1 MSNDKQ
7 APHETFRGQLIGACV
22 AAGMDV
28 ALAHALHEDTAG
40 PAVVV
45 GFNAV
50 KLDRYIEMLEG
61 LVNGEDLVRVQLLIA
76 ERYKA
81 RRVEL

>member
-1 MSNDKQ
+1 MITI
-7 APHETFRGQLIGACV
+7 PETFRGQLIGACG
-22 AAGMDV
+22 ASGMDMGI
-28 ALAHALHEDTAG
+28 AHALHEDTVG

-45 GFNAV
+45 GFNAT
-50 KLDRYIEMLEG
+50 KLDRYVEMLEG

-76 ERYKA
+76 ERYRA

>member
-1 MSNDKQ
+1 MSTI
-7 APHETFRGQLIGACV
+7 PETFRGQLIDACV
-22 AAGMDV
+22 AASMSMGI
-28 ALAHALHEDTAG
+28 AHAIREDIIE

-45 GFNAV
+45 GFNAT
-50 KLDRYIEMLEG
+50 KLDKYVEMLEG
-61 LVNGEDLVRVQLLIA
+61 LVNGEDLARVQLLIA

>member
-1 MSNDKQ
+1 MSTTLG
-7 APHETFRGQLIGACV
+7 TFRGQLIGACV
-22 AAGMDV
+22 AAGMDMGI
-28 ALAHALHEDTAG
+28 AHALHEDTVG

-45 GFNAV
+45 GFNAT
-50 KLDRYIEMLEG
+50 KLDKYVEMLEG

>member
-1 MSNDKQ
+1 MSTI
-7 APHETFRGQLIGACV
+7 PETFRGQLIGSCV
-22 AAGMDV
+22 AAGMDMGV
-28 ALAHALHEDTAG
+28 AHALHEDTVG

-45 GFNAV
+45 GFNAT
-50 KLDRYIEMLEG
+50 KLDRYVEMLEG

-81 RRVEL
+81 RSTQK

>member
-1 MSNDKQ
+1 MSTNKQ
-7 APHETFRGQLIGACV
+7 APQETFRGQLIGACV
-22 AAGMDV
+22 AAGFDLSS
-28 ALAHALHEDTAG
+28 AKKGDLD
-40 PAVVV
+40 PAIAA
-45 GFNAV
+45 GFNAT

-76 ERYKA
+76 EKYRA

>member
-1 MSNDKQ
+1 VSTI
-7 APHETFRGQLIGACV
+7 PETFRGQLIDACV
-22 AAGMDV
+22 AAGMDMGI
-28 ALAHALHEDTAG
+28 AHALHEDTVG

-45 GFNAV
+45 GFNAT
-50 KLDRYIEMLEG
+50 KLDRYVEMLEQ

-76 ERYKA
+76 ERYKT

>member
-7 APHETFRGQLIGACV
+7 APHETFRGTMIADCV
-22 AAGMDV
+22 AAGIDMGM
-28 ALAHALHEDTAG
+28 AKGNEAG
-40 PAVVV
+40 VPAVVA
-45 GFNAV
+45 GFVAMR
-50 KLDRYIEMLEG
+50 LDRYIEMLEG

>member
-1 MSNDKQ
+1 
-7 APHETFRGQLIGACV
+7 
-22 AAGMDV
+22 MDMGI
-28 ALAHALHEDTAG
+28 AHALHEDTVG

-45 GFNAV
+45 GFNAT
-50 KLDRYIEMLEG
+50 KLDKYVEMLEG